1 MIIKI
6 DDIDFNVLVDES
18 KLKSEKIP
26 VIFLHGFTG
35 QSEDWK
41 FIFNKLPSQF
51 FPVAID
57 LIGHGKSSSPI
68 NPRYYSTGAITCQ
81 LNRIINILGLKE
93 VILIGYSMGGRA
105 VISYCAR
112 YNQNILGA
120 VLESSTAG
128 IQDFNQRKER
138 VEFDL
143 LLSEKIKTEG
153 IEKFLEYWFNIP
165 LFESLKDISNS
176 DELKNQRMKNN
187 VIGLSNMLAGFST
200 GLMPDFW
207 SRLKEFNFPVVLI
220 SGELD
225 KKYTDLNSKMA
236 QLLPDAKHE
245 IIKKCG
251 HNTHLENPELFTKL
265 VNNFLTSIL
274 VKR

>member
-81 LNRIINILGLKE
+81 LNRIINKLGLKE

-207 SRLKEFNFPVVLI
+207 SRLKEFNFPVFLI

-274 VKR
+274 V